1 MFTDGRS
8 KRVLFLAHCALNQNA
23 ISDGTADYPGA
34 HGDLLRMLLEEGV
47 GLVQLPCP
55 ELRCLGLDRG
65 DPRGGARPVVVENT
79 RIRGEMSRPAAQE
92 KLDGLVE
99 EVLCQA
105 REYQKHGFRLVG
117 VVGMNRSPCCGVES
131 TSREDRELPGQGV
144 FMEKLLAAFRAEG
157 MEVPAVGIKAGP
169 EGLEK
174 VRGLIEG
181 RS

>member
-1 MFTDGRS
+1 M
-8 KRVLFLAHCALNQNA
+8 AHCALNQNA

-34 HGDLLRMLLEEGV
+34 HGDLLRLLLEEGV
-47 GLVQLPCP
+47 GAGAAPLPGAAVPGPGPGRPPGGEPRWWWKTP
-55 ELRCLGLDRG
+55 ES
-65 DPRGGARPVVVENT
+65 
-79 RIRGEMSRPAAQE
+79 GEMSRPAAQE

-105 REYQKHGFRLVG
+105 REYQKHGFQLVG

-144 FMEKLLAAFRAEG
+144 FMEKLLTAFREEG